1 MSCTPYM
8 PRCKVVLFRRK
19 GAVWLDALPEAIC
32 ESWMPV
38 GIDQRL
44 PWWMSNALS
53 NKQCVRTVVFVS
65 HSMQCSGLLCVVLLQ
80 VIMALG
86 GLWHPEH
93 FMCIHCKDPLGTQ
106 NFFERDNQPYCERD
120 YYLLFSPR
128 CASCNGPILD
138 VGNSMWSSILLLR
151 LYIHCV
157 SEKVDHFYFTITS
170 AKVDHFA

>member
-1 MSCTPYM
+1 MSCTRYM

-19 GAVWLDALPEAIC
+19 GAVWLDALPEATC

-44 PWWMSNALS
+44 PWRMSNALS
-53 NKQCVRTVVFVS
+53 NKQCVRRVVFVS
-65 HSMQCSGLLCVVLLQ
+65 HSMRCSGLLCVVLLQ

-93 FMCIHCKDPLGTQ
+93 FMCVHCKEPLGTQ

-138 VGNSMWSSILLLR
+138 VGNSMV
-151 LYIHCV
+151 IHSTVTFVYTPCLWV
-157 SEKVDHFYFTITS
+157 DHCYFTRTSAEVDHFS
-170 AKVDHFA
+170 